1 MIAQV
6 QASGSGWSML
16 LMLILIA
23 GVWWLIGRPLLRA
36 FTDAYRKEPTWAG
49 RMFILYIMYKL
60 FGRGDDD
67 LH

>member
-16 LMLILIA
+16 LMLILIV
-23 GVWWLIGRPLLRA
+23 GVWWLIGRPLLRSVI
-36 FTDAYRKEPTWAG
+36 DAYRNEPTWAG

-60 FGRGDDD
+60 FGKGDDD
-67 LH
+67 QH